1 MSIISRILKIFEAK
15 THSTID
21 KYEEPLEMSEQGIRD
36 LKNTLIESLNSLAEI
51 KSIVIMTNQNIK
63 VTQNTINEYD
73 EKAIQLLQKGQDGY
87 LDQKEA
93 DRLASQALNKRNK
106 YREEKNKLINENTK
120 YENNLSKIEGKID
133 ELKTKITSYE
143 NELRM
148 LKSRQKTAAA
158 TKKINKQLSMLDTSG
173 TIATIEKMKA
183 KIIEDECLADAYQ
196 DIANSTDSIDSEID
210 SVIQENNDTSSLD
223 ELKRKMGIIE

>member
-1 MSIISRILKIFEAK
+1 MSIISRISKIFEAK

-21 KYEEPLEMSEQGIRD
+21 KYEEPLEMTEQGIRD

-51 KSIVIMTNQNIK
+51 KSIVIRTNQNIE
-63 VTQNTINEYD
+63 VTKNTIIEY
-73 EKAIQLLQKGQDGY
+73 EQKAKKILQKGQNGY

-93 DRLASQALNKRNK
+93 DRLATHALNKRNK
-106 YREEKNKLINENTK
+106 YLEEKNRLINENTK
-120 YENNLSKIEGKID
+120 YESNLSKTEGKVD
-133 ELKTKITSYE
+133 ELKSKITSYE

-158 TKKINKQLSMLDTSG
+158 TKKINKQLSMLDTSE
-173 TIATIEKMKA
+173 TIAMIEKMKA

-196 DIANSTDSIDSEID
+196 DIANSTDSVDSEID
-210 SVIQENNDTSSLD
+210 SVIQDNKDTSSLN
-223 ELKRKMGIIE
+223 ELKRQMGII